1 MQKKSFQIECQFF
14 HDHFWPASAVKI
26 RGKWMRI
33 DIRQAE
39 CLCNIL
45 AGIPCAF
52 DAHLIRRGVAAA
64 MPSPQGGGIARGR
77 CMISSEADLAPSGFH
92 AAQIFQNRRSFAPQ
106 VGRQK
111 VRSGTKALPIWE
123 GFAILIYA
131 YTPACGA
138 HRYCA
143 HALTSPRRRGGRR
156 APSRRRGARRSG
168 RRSGRA
174 PARQRPRRL
183 PPAAGR
189 RPSRR
194 RHTASPARRRRAR
207 RRPRA
212 PVHRARRA
220 C

>member
-14 HDHFWPASAVKI
+14 HDRFWPASAVKI

-77 CMISSEADLAPSGFH
+77 CRISSEAGLAPSGFP

-106 VGRQK
+106 GGKAKGAQRHESPPDLGGLCDAYIRLYSGVRRAQVLCTRAHKPAPVRGTARSVSPTGRTAQRPA
-111 VRSGTKALPIWE
+111 VRSRT
-123 GFAILIYA
+123 
-131 YTPACGA
+131 
-138 HRYCA
+138 CA
-143 HALTSPRRRGGRR
+143 AK
-156 APSRRRGARRSG
+156 
-168 RRSGRA
+168 
-174 PARQRPRRL
+174 
-183 PPAAGR
+183 
-189 RPSRR
+189 
-194 RHTASPARRRRAR
+194 ASPASSGSRAQTVTAAAYCVSCTT
-207 RRPRA
+207 PPSA
-212 PVHRARRA
+212 ATAARTGS
-220 C
+220 